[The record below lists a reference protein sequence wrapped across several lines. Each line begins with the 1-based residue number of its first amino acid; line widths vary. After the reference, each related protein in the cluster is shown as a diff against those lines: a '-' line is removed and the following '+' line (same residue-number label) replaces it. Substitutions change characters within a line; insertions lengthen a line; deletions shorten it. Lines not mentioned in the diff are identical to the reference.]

1 MYACFCGSIIQCVV
15 KQPTFAPCHLLFY
28 LTDVADDMNNM
39 PCTLSK
45 IDTMIFFALH
55 LCLLC
60 WHGNPVVWWSS
71 PHYEQCQIMLL
82 IFWTYSLFSN
92 LKLDR
97 IDRTVIIFVYT
108 RAKPVISLLCFRVI
122 CLMACTSLLKA
133 VRQTQHILQQRR
145 QNILKIARQ
154 PQSLVLMQCS
164 SYLRLTVT
172 QAHRIRVWIS
182 LTSSVPSSSRK
193 AFCNSTSTWSP
204 ISKKDCG
211 EHQWEPHR

>member
-108 RAKPVISLLCFRVI
+108 RGKHVIFLLCFRVI
-122 CLMACTSLLKA
+122 CLMACTNPTYIAAKKAKHLEDSETTPKSCLDAVFKLLETNS
-133 VRQTQHILQQRR
+133 Q
-145 QNILKIARQ
+145 
-154 PQSLVLMQCS
+154 
-164 SYLRLTVT
+164 
-172 QAHRIRVWIS
+172 
-182 LTSSVPSSSRK
+182 TSSQ
-193 AFCNSTSTWSP
+193 NSLSESV
-204 ISKKDCG
+204 
-211 EHQWEPHR
+211 RLL

>member
-39 PCTLSK
+39 PCTLTK

-92 LKLDR
+92 LKLDG
-97 IDRTVIIFVYT
+97 IDSTVIIFVYT
-108 RAKPVISLLCFRVI
+108 CAKLVISRAFLGPVISR
-122 CLMACTSLLKA
+122 A
-133 VRQTQHILQQRR
+133 VTRPKHISGLSWPTD
-145 QNILKIARQ
+145 IMGL
-154 PQSLVLMQCS
+154 
-164 SYLRLTVT
+164 
-172 QAHRIRVWIS
+172 
-182 LTSSVPSSSRK
+182 
-193 AFCNSTSTWSP
+193 
-204 ISKKDCG
+204 
-211 EHQWEPHR
+211 

>member
-28 LTDVADDMNNM
+28 LTDVAVDMNNM

-60 WHGNPVVWWSS
+60 WHGNPVVSWSC

-97 IDRTVIIFVYT
+97 IDITVIIFVYT
-108 RAKPVISLLCFRVI
+108 RAKPVISLLVLGWYAWWHAQVCWRPWYKPNI
-122 CLMACTSLLKA
+122 YCSKEGKTSW
-133 VRQTQHILQQRR
+133 R
-145 QNILKIARQ
+145 
-154 PQSLVLMQCS
+154 
-164 SYLRLTVT
+164 
-172 QAHRIRVWIS
+172 
-182 LTSSVPSSSRK
+182 
-193 AFCNSTSTWSP
+193 
-204 ISKKDCG
+204 
-211 EHQWEPHR
+211 

>member
-60 WHGNPVVWWSS
+60 WHGNLVVWWSS

-92 LKLDR
+92 LKLDG
-97 IDRTVIIFVYT
+97 IDSTVIIFVYT

-164 SYLRLTVT
+164 SYLRLAVR
-172 QAHRIRVWIS
+172 QAHRIRC
-182 LTSSVPSSSRK
+182 LNQ
-193 AFCNSTSTWSP
+193 FDFFSP
-204 ISKKDCG
+204 KF
-211 EHQWEPHR
+211 

>member
-1 MYACFCGSIIQCVV
+1 MHITQYSLYVCLFCGSIIQYVV

-39 PCTLSK
+39 PCTLTK
-45 IDTMIFFALH
+45 INTMIFFALH

-60 WHGNPVVWWSS
+60 WHGDPVVWWSS

-82 IFWTYSLFSN
+82 IFWTYSIFSN

-164 SYLRLTVT
+164 SYLRLTVR
-172 QAHRIRVWIS
+172 QAHKICC
-182 LTSSVPSSSRK
+182 LNQ
-193 AFCNSTSTWSP
+193 FDFFSP
-204 ISKKDCG
+204 KF
-211 EHQWEPHR
+211 